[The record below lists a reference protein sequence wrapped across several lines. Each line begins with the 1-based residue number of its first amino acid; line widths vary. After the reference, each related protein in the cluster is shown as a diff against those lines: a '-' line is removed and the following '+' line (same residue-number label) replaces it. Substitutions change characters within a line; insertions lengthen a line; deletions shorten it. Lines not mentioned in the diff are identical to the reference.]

1 MIDPP
6 PSVMEFN
13 DLDKVMGEEAVV
25 MVMEGG
31 RGVGGL
37 WPLLLTTTT
46 TRLLPLSRSKGGAPI
61 VVHGSCSIVNSFSIT
76 LHSTP

>member
-37 WPLLLTTTT
+37 
-46 TRLLPLSRSKGGAPI
+46 
-61 VVHGSCSIVNSFSIT
+61 
-76 LHSTP
+76 